1 MNTPIADFLREY
13 EKSPTVRFHMPGH
26 KGRAYLGCEG
36 LDITEIMGADSL
48 YEADGI
54 IAESEANASRLFGSK
69 ATFYSTEGSSQ
80 CIRAM
85 LYLLIMNCP
94 IGSKPLILAARNVH
108 KSFIYAAALIGF
120 DVEWLLPEV
129 SGSICGCKISPDA
142 LEKKLSEL
150 EIAPA
155 AVYVTSPDYL
165 GGMADIPALA
175 EVCHRHGTRLA
186 VDNAH
191 GAYLHFLE
199 KPIHPIDLGADICC
213 DSAHKTLPALT
224 GGAYLHIAK
233 TAPRMFSKRAVS
245 SLALFS
251 SSSPSYLILQSLD
264 MVNERLPGFR
274 KQLEKF
280 LPKAERLRKDLL
292 SHGFTLTGGE
302 ALKLTLATKSFG
314 YTGAQ
319 LAAVLESKN
328 IFPEFYDPD
337 FLVLML
343 SPLNND
349 NELEGLSMALLSL
362 EKKPEIKAS
371 FPPLP
376 RPKQVFPVREA
387 IFKESAVLPVSQCLG
402 RVCACAA
409 ISCPPAVPLVVCG
422 ERIDESVLESFAY
435 YGVESCA
442 VIKE

>member
-1 MNTPIADFLREY
+1 MSTPICDFVKAY
-13 EKSPTVRFHMPGH
+13 AEKNGARFHMPGH
-26 KGRAYLGCEG
+26 KGKNLLGFEEY
-36 LDITEIMGADSL
+36 DITEIDGADNL
-48 YEADGI
+48 FAPNGI
-54 IAESEANASRLFGSK
+54 IAESEENAGRLFGCD
-69 ATFYSTEGSSQ
+69 TFYSTAGSTL
-80 CIRAM
+80 CIQAM
-85 LYLLIMNCP
+85 LHLVALYARSRGEEPFVLAGRNAHKAFVNACALLGIK
-94 IGSKPLILAARNVH
+94 IGWLFSECGAYHSCALAPQMIEKALSSGEKP
-108 KSFIYAAALIGF
+108 S
-120 DVEWLLPEV
+120 
-129 SGSICGCKISPDA
+129 
-142 LEKKLSEL
+142 
-150 EIAPA
+150 

-165 GGMADIPALA
+165 GNMLDIKGISS
-175 EVCHRHGTRLA
+175 VCKKHGVLLC

-191 GAYLHFLE
+191 GAYLKFL
-199 KPIHPIDLGADICC
+199 PQSCHPIDLGADICC

-224 GGAYLHIAK
+224 GAAYLHIAK
-233 TAPRMFSKRAVS
+233 TAPRMFSERAVS

-274 KQLEKF
+274 KQLEAF
-280 LPKAERLRKDLL
+280 LPKAERLKKALL
-292 SHGFTLTGGE
+292 SHGFTLTGDE
-302 ALKLTLATKSFG
+302 TLKLTLAAKSFG

-319 LAAVLESKN
+319 LAEVLESKN

-349 NELEGLSMALLSL
+349 DELERLSRVLLSL

-387 IFKESAVLPVSQCLG
+387 IFKESEVLPVSQCLG